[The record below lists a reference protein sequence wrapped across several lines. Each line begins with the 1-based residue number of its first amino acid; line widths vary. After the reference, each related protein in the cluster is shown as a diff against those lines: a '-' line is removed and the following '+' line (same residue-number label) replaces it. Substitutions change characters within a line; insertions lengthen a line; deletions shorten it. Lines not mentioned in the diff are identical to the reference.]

1 MAKID
6 NKLHS
11 GNQAI
16 SNDILDEQELE
27 NSGGNE

>member
-16 SNDILDEQELE
+16 SNDILEELQNKYQVE
-27 NSGGNE
+27 D